1 MNQTAEPQEQ
11 DRRPGRISLALTVIA
26 VLTGAA
32 AIFAE
37 LLAADELTY
46 ALKPLTI
53 LLIIGIALLSSRP
66 PAPRYKWAIVAGLL
80 FSLAGD
86 VLLMLPYDL
95 FLFGLIA
102 FAVAQVAYTVA
113 FVAGSGFYGNVRVAM
128 PFLLFGVFM
137 AAFLWTGLEANGML
151 IPALAYLVVILVM
164 AWQGFGHWRQTRE
177 TRSLLAFLGVLL
189 FVASDSFLAVNR
201 FVVDLG
207 NLAPILVLGTY
218 YPAQGLIGQSA
229 GREHR

>member
-1 MNQTAEPQEQ
+1 MNQAAEPQEQ

-113 FVAGSGFYGNVRVAM
+113 FIAGGGFYRNVRAAM

-137 AAFLWTGLEANGML
+137 AAFL
-151 IPALAYLVVILVM
+151 
-164 AWQGFGHWRQTRE
+164 
-177 TRSLLAFLGVLL
+177 
-189 FVASDSFLAVNR
+189 
-201 FVVDLG
+201 
-207 NLAPILVLGTY
+207 
-218 YPAQGLIGQSA
+218 SA
-229 GREHR
+229 C